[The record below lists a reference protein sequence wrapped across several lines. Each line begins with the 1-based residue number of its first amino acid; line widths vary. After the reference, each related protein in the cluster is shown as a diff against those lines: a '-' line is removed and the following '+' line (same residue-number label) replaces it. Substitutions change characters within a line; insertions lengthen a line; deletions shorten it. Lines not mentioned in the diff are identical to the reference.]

1 MTEPTDLT
9 PTRLIGLVAQ
19 REIVTRIR
27 TRTFLISSAVL
38 LVAVVAFPVIVS
50 LTSGGSS
57 TKTIGIAPSA
67 AALAPTVTAAG
78 DAVGQP
84 LRVVTI
90 SDPAQGQQEVRDG
103 TISAF
108 ITGASGQ
115 TVAVQVKRDIDANVR
130 AAVALAARQT
140 AIDDAIKQLG
150 GDPARVAAAA
160 SDVHVTVTALTP
172 PKHYQ
177 NDRLALGV
185 VIGVLVYVSLLSY
198 GQIVAQSV
206 VEEKTSR
213 VVELLLATLRPWQLM
228 AGKVLG
234 VGALG
239 LTQTIG
245 LAVIGGGVAL
255 GLNVL
260 TIPLGTAAGVL
271 ALGVIWFLVGFFM
284 FALMFAAIGALVSR
298 QEEVGSATSPLMLL
312 IIVPYILGVSI
323 LPGNPASPLIEVL
336 SMIPLC
342 APLLMPM
349 RIAIGAVPAWQVVV
363 SFGLTVGFLVGLVW
377 LAGRMYGNAVLN
389 TGARV
394 PLRAALRSSR
404 TA

>member
-1 MTEPTDLT
+1 M
-9 PTRLIGLVAQ
+9 
-19 REIVTRIR
+19 
-27 TRTFLISSAVL
+27 L

-84 LRVVTI
+84 LRVRI

-115 TVAVQVKRDIDANVR
+115 TVAVQVKRDIDDNVR

-312 IIVPYILGVSI
+312 IIVPYILGVS
-323 LPGNPASPLIEVL
+323 SCRET
-336 SMIPLC
+336 
-342 APLLMPM
+342 
-349 RIAIGAVPAWQVVV
+349 R
-363 SFGLTVGFLVGLVW
+363 
-377 LAGRMYGNAVLN
+377 
-389 TGARV
+389 
-394 PLRAALRSSR
+394 RAH
-404 TA
+404 

>member
-9 PTRLIGLVAQ
+9 PRRSIALVAR
-19 REIVTRIR
+19 REIVTRVR
-27 TRTFLISSAVL
+27 TRTFLISTGVLILAVI
-38 LVAVVAFPVIVS
+38 AIPVIVS

-57 TKTIGIAPSA
+57 TKKIGLAPSA
-67 AALAPTVTAAG
+67 AALAPTITAAG
-78 DAVGQP
+78 AAVGQP
-84 LRVVTI
+84 LRVITI
-90 SDPAQGQQEVRDG
+90 SDPEQGQADVRNG

-108 ITGASGQ
+108 ISQAGDQSVT
-115 TVAVQVKRDIDANVR
+115 VQVKRTLDDKVR
-130 AAVALAARQT
+130 AALALSARQQV
-140 AIDDAIKQLG
+140 IDDAIAQRG

-160 SDVHVTVTALTP
+160 AAVRLNVTALSP
-172 PKHYQ
+172 PKHYR

-185 VIGVLVYVSLLSY
+185 VIGILVYVSLLTY

-228 AGKVLG
+228 TGKVLG

-239 LTQTIG
+239 IAQTIA
-245 LAVIGGGVAL
+245 LAVVGGAVAIGL
-255 GLNVL
+255 DVL
-260 TIPLGTAAGVL
+260 SIPLGTTVGVL
-271 ALGVIWFLVGFFM
+271 ALGVLWFTVGFFM
-284 FALMFAAIGALVSR
+284 YALMFAAIGALVSR

-312 IIVPYILGVSI
+312 IVVPYVLGVSV
-323 LPGNPASPLIEVL
+323 LPGNPGSPLIEFL
-336 SMIPLC
+336 SMIPLF

-363 SFGLTVGFLVGLVW
+363 AFGLTLGLLVGLVW
-377 LAGRMYGNAVLN
+377 LTGRMYGNAVLN

-394 PLRAALRSSR
+394 PLRAALRSAR
-404 TA
+404 TG

>member
-1 MTEPTDLT
+1 MSETTDLT
-9 PTRLIGLVAQ
+9 PARLIGLVAQ
-19 REIVTRIR
+19 REVVTRIR
-27 TRTFLISSAVL
+27 TRTFLISTGVL
-38 LVAVVAFPVIVS
+38 LLAVIAFPVIVS
-50 LTSGGSS
+50 LASGGTS
-57 TKTIGIAPSA
+57 TKTVGVVPA
-67 AALAPTVTAAG
+67 AASLAPTLVAAG
-78 DAVGQP
+78 AAVGQP

-90 SDPAQGQQEVRDG
+90 ADPQEGRQEVRDG

-108 ITGASGQ
+108 ITGTNVQGL
-115 TVAVQVKRDIDANVR
+115 AVEVKRDLDDNGR
-130 AAVALAARQT
+130 AALTLAARQA
-140 AIDDAIKQLG
+140 AIDSAIRQLG

-160 SDVHVTVTALTP
+160 DGVRLDVSSLSP
-172 PKHYQ
+172 PKHYRD
-177 NDRLALGV
+177 DRLALGV

-239 LTQTIG
+239 LSQTIA
-245 LAVIGGGVAL
+245 LAIIGGGVAL
-255 GLNVL
+255 SLNVL
-260 TIPLGTAAGVL
+260 NIPVGTAAGVL
-271 ALGVIWFLVGFFM
+271 ALGVLWFLLGFFM

-298 QEEVGSATSPLMLL
+298 QEEVGSATSPLMIL
-312 IIVPYILGVSI
+312 IIVPYLLGVSV
-323 LPGNPASPLIEVL
+323 LPGNPGSPLIEWL
-336 SMIPLC
+336 SMVPLC

-363 SFGLTVGFLVGLVW
+363 ALGLTIGFLVALVW

-394 PLRAALRSSR
+394 PLRAALRGSR

>member
-1 MTEPTDLT
+1 MTEPADLT
-9 PTRLIGLVAQ
+9 PRRLIGLVAK

-38 LVAVVAFPVIVS
+38 LIAVVAFPVIVS

-57 TKTIGIAPSA
+57 TKTIGVVPSA
-67 AALAPTVTAAG
+67 ASLAPTVTAAG

-90 SDPAQGQQEVRDG
+90 SDPQQGQQEVRDG

-108 ITGASGQ
+108 ITGTSGQ
-115 TVAVQVKRDIDANVR
+115 TVAVQVKRDIDDKVR
-130 AAVALAARQT
+130 AALALAARQT
-140 AIDDAIKQLG
+140 AVDDAIKQLG
-150 GDPARVAAAA
+150 GDPARVAADAGA
-160 SDVHVTVTALTP
+160 VRVNVTSLTP

-234 VGALG
+234 VGVLG
-239 LTQTIG
+239 LTQTIA
-245 LAVIGGGVAL
+245 LAIVGGAVAL

-271 ALGVIWFLVGFFM
+271 ALGVLWFLVGFFM

-298 QEEVGSATSPLMLL
+298 QEEVGSATSPLMML

-323 LPGNPASPLIEVL
+323 LPGNPGSPLIEVL
-336 SMIPLC
+336 SMIPLF

-363 SFGLTVGFLVGLVW
+363 AFGLTIGFLVGLVW